1 MARLALVPP
10 GWEHEEQVMAYRQAF
25 FEAGS
30 DFDGCAGLGKTE
42 TYGEW
47 MDFDGRSLRKYG
59 AGYVPSKVFLAMRKG
74 TLVGMLEIRTALT
87 DFLLRFGGNIGYS
100 VLPKERGQGF
110 AKEML
115 ALALAECRKL
125 GMEKVLVNCDPENIP
140 SVRTIQANGGVLE
153 NQVEDTV
160 GLTKSGVIQRYWITL

>member
-1 MARLALVPP
+1 MNRLQLVAPSQ
-10 GWEHEEQVMAYRQAF
+10 EHEEQVMAYRQAF

-30 DFDGCAGLGKTE
+30 DFDGCAGLNKTE
-42 TYGEW
+42 TYAEW
-47 MDFDGRSLRKYG
+47 LDFEGRLSRKYG
-59 AGYVPSKVFLAMRKG
+59 ADYVPSRVFLAMRDEQ
-74 TLVGMLEIRTALT
+74 LVGMLDIRTALSE
-87 DFLLRFGGNIGYS
+87 FLLRFGGNIGYS

-115 ALALAECRKL
+115 ALALEECRKL